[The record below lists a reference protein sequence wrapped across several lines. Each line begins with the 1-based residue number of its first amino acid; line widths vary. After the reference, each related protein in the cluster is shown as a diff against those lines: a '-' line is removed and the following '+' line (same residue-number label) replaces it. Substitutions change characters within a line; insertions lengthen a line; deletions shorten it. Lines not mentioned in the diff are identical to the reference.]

1 MSSFRV
7 SAKDLYVLHVAIIVI
22 LLWVALWNLTEHA
35 VTLIEEKTGAERW
48 KLYLGLLGFVLLMIF
63 FDPYIFEKL

>member
-7 SAKDLYVLHVAIIVI
+7 SAKDLYVLHAAVIII
-22 LLWVALWNLTEHA
+22 LLWVALWNLVEHA
-35 VTLIEEKTGAERW
+35 ISEVENRTQIQRW
-48 KLYLGLLGFVLLMIF
+48 KLYMGLLVFVLLMIF